1 MADFKYIKKLYDEL
15 KAEREK
21 YRSRWEKLSK
31 YVGIKSPVQN
41 GATADKQPTEDKD
54 LDKYTYDPTAALS
67 VQQSSDYLKGIVWG
81 NGENIFTLEP
91 SDEVLD
97 MADIDEVK
105 DWYAYATEKTLYQMN
120 HPESGLDGALA
131 EYFYDQK
138 WVGTSGLG
146 CFQNAEFKNGT
157 AENALLFRAYG
168 VDTMCIDEGKNGLVE
183 VVFNTYNWRVNRI
196 VQEFCSKKKGFD
208 MAQFNK
214 LPERIRND
222 YKAGNMNNTHTIV
235 NAVLPSDMYDPTG
248 AGRKKAK
255 YIGYWFSADATEKD
269 DVFFTEYFNEKPICV
284 GREEKVRGEI
294 YGRSSGSM
302 LISTIECVNEGVA
315 GIMETLDKMNKPPV
329 GIYGDSLFGDSV
341 VDTSANALTIFNA
354 NALNGLDP
362 IVKMQDI
369 GDPSGLINFLLPY
382 LNEKISTAFKIDI
395 LLDFSAKSNMTA
407 TESMQRYAIRGRSLS
422 GLIVRHKT
430 EVIDPIINRSLSILW
445 DLETL
450 GYKST
455 DTKAVEDMKKA
466 GKVERIIPDAVVKA
480 KNEGKRW
487 YKIRYNN
494 DIEKLTRVEVFEDL
508 TKEINI
514 ITALM
519 SVYPDI
525 AEAVNWHKLL
535 ADASDAMGFKDLIIS
550 EKNFK
555 DAIKQK
561 AEAMAQMQQAQVA
574 NMQSQTNKNN
584 AGAINEFG
592 KSEQTGQQ

>member
-1 MADFKYIKKLYDEL
+1 MASFKYIKQLYQEL
-15 KAEREK
+15 RSEREK
-21 YRSRWEKLSK
+21 YKSRWEKIAK
-31 YVGIKSPVQN
+31 YVGIKSPIQN
-41 GATADKQPTEDKD
+41 GATKDRQPTEDKD

-67 VQQSSDYLKGIVWG
+67 VQQSSDYLKGIMWG
-81 NGENIFTLEP
+81 NGEGVLTIEP

-97 MADIDEVK
+97 LADIDEVK
-105 DWYAYATEKTLYQMN
+105 DWYAYATEKLLFQMN
-120 HPESGLDGALA
+120 HQDAGLDGALA

-138 WVGTSGLG
+138 CVGTSGIG
-146 CFQNAEFKNGT
+146 CFKNAGYENGT
-157 AENALLFRAYG
+157 AHNALLYRAYG
-168 VDTMCIDEGKNGLVE
+168 VDTMCIDEGKNGLVD

-196 VQEFCSKKKGFD
+196 VQEFCDKPDGFD
-208 MAQFNK
+208 EKQFNA
-214 LPERIRND
+214 LPEKIRND
-222 YKAGNMNNTHTIV
+222 YKAGNMNNTHVII
-235 NAVLPSDMYDPTG
+235 NAILPSDMYDPTG
-248 AGRKKAK
+248 AGRKLAK
-255 YIGYWFSADATEKD
+255 YIGYWFEESAANDD
-269 DVFFTEYFNEKPICV
+269 DVFFVEFFMEKPICV

-302 LISTIECVNEGVA
+302 LLSTIECINEGVA
-315 GIMETLDKMNKPPV
+315 GVMDTLDKMNKPPIGV
-329 GIYGDSLFGDSV
+329 YGDSLFGDSV
-341 VDTSANALTIFNA
+341 VNTSANALTVFNA
-354 NALNGLDP
+354 TALNGLDP

-369 GDPSGLINFLLPY
+369 GDPTGLINFLLPY
-382 LNEKISTAFKIDI
+382 LNEKVATAFKIDI
-395 LLDFSAKSNMTA
+395 LLDFAAKANMTA

-430 EVIDPIINRSLSILW
+430 EVIDPIVNRSLSILY
-445 DLETL
+445 DLKAL
-450 GYKST
+450 GIKST
-455 DTKAVEDMKKA
+455 DTKAIEELQKI
-466 GKVERIIPDAVVKA
+466 GREERIIPDAVVQV

-508 TKEINI
+508 AKEINI

-561 AEAMAQMQQAQVA
+561 AQMMSQMQQAQV
-574 NMQSQTNKNN
+574 NNLESQTNKNN

>member
-1 MADFKYIKKLYDEL
+1 MPEQKKLKVILLRHTLQPEETVSL
-15 KAEREK
+15 AA
-21 YRSRWEKLSK
+21 KLCYSK
-31 YVGIKSPVQN
+31 
-41 GATADKQPTEDKD
+41 
-54 LDKYTYDPTAALS
+54 
-67 VQQSSDYLKGIVWG
+67 
-81 NGENIFTLEP
+81 
-91 SDEVLD
+91 
-97 MADIDEVK
+97 
-105 DWYAYATEKTLYQMN
+105 
-120 HPESGLDGALA
+120 
-131 EYFYDQK
+131 
-138 WVGTSGLG
+138 
-146 CFQNAEFKNGT
+146 
-157 AENALLFRAYG
+157 
-168 VDTMCIDEGKNGLVE
+168 
-183 VVFNTYNWRVNRI
+183 
-196 VQEFCSKKKGFD
+196 
-208 MAQFNK
+208 
-214 LPERIRND
+214 
-222 YKAGNMNNTHTIV
+222 
-235 NAVLPSDMYDPTG
+235 
-248 AGRKKAK
+248 
-255 YIGYWFSADATEKD
+255 
-269 DVFFTEYFNEKPICV
+269 
-284 GREEKVRGEI
+284 
-294 YGRSSGSM
+294 
-302 LISTIECVNEGVA
+302 STIA
-315 GIMETLDKMNKPPV
+315 D
-329 GIYGDSLFGDSV
+329 
-341 VDTSANALTIFNA
+341 
-354 NALNGLDP
+354 
-362 IVKMQDI
+362 
-369 GDPSGLINFLLPY
+369 

-455 DTKAVEDMKKA
+455 DTKAVEDMKKS

>member
-1 MADFKYIKKLYDEL
+1 MADFKHIKKLYTEL
-15 KAEREK
+15 RAEREK
-21 YRSRWEKLSK
+21 YKSRWEKIAK
-31 YVGIKSPVQN
+31 YIGIKAPIQN
-41 GATADKQPTEDKD
+41 GATKDKSPTEDKD

-67 VQQSSDYLKGIVWG
+67 VQQSSDYLKGIMWG
-81 NGENIFTLEP
+81 NGDGIITIEP

-97 MADIDEVK
+97 LVDIDAVK
-105 DWYAYATEKTLYQMN
+105 NWYAYATERLLYHMN
-120 HPESGLDGALA
+120 HPDAGLDGAFA

-138 WVGTSGLG
+138 SIGTSGVG
-146 CFQNAEFKNGT
+146 CFQNTEYKLGT
-157 AENALLFRAYG
+157 AENALLFRGYG
-168 VDTMCIDEGKNGLVE
+168 VDTMCIDEGKNGLVD

-196 VQEFCSKKKGFD
+196 VQEFCEKSDGFD
-208 MAQFNK
+208 TEQFNK

-235 NAVLPSDMYDPTG
+235 NAILPSDMYDPEG

-255 YIGYWFSADATEKD
+255 FIGYWFADTAENND
-269 DVFFTEYFNEKPICV
+269 DVFFVEYFKEKPICV

-302 LISTIECVNEGVA
+302 LSSTIEAVNESVA
-315 GIMETLDKMNKPPV
+315 GIMETLDKMNKPPIGV
-329 GIYGDSLFGDSV
+329 YGDSLFGDSV
-341 VDTSANALTIFNA
+341 IDTSANALTVFNA
-354 NALNGLDP
+354 NTLNGLDP
-362 IVKMQDI
+362 VVKMQDI
-369 GDPSGLINFLLPY
+369 GDPTGLINFLLPY

-430 EVIDPIINRSLSILW
+430 EVVDPLINRSLSILY
-445 DLETL
+445 DLDCL

-455 DTKAVEDMKKA
+455 DTKNVEEMKKT
-466 GKVERIIPDAVVKA
+466 GKTERIIPDEVVSII
-480 KNEGKRW
+480 NQGKRW

-535 ADASDAMGFKDLIIS
+535 ADASDAMGFKDLIVS

-561 AEAMAQMQQAQVA
+561 AEQMAKLQQAQV
-574 NMQSQTNKNN
+574 NQIQSQTNKNN
-584 AGAINEFG
+584 AGAMNEFG
-592 KSEQTGQQ
+592 KSEQEQ